1 VNTYPQ
7 LRIVAR
13 DAINVALD
21 ESVAYGY
28 FLLLETLSF
37 DEYSW
42 LAVGNF
48 GAEFAGAFYNY
59 TGVVVWSPNH
69 SCKGATGIVPQQ
81 PQIAWRREM
90 LSKKHAQHACY
101 YVGVERDTRYVV
113 AQIIRVEDKIR
124 HGLLLFQQQIQND
137 NDYDYG
143 KCAHG
148 CPEPAYSIDH

>member
-21 ESVAYGY
+21 ESVAYSY

-37 DEYSW
+37 DEYGR

-48 GAEFAGAFYNY
+48 RAEFTDAFYNY

-69 SCKGATGIVPQQ
+69 SCKGAMGIVLQQ
-81 PQIAWRREM
+81 PQVAWRREM
-90 LSKKHAQHACY
+90 LGKEHAQHACY
-101 YVGVERDTRYVV
+101 YVRVERDAGYVV
-113 AQIIRVEDKIR
+113 AQIIRVEDKVR
-124 HGLLLFQQQIQND
+124 HGLLLFQ
-137 NDYDYG
+137 
-143 KCAHG
+143 
-148 CPEPAYSIDH
+148 